1 MRLPILPMIILIVFN
16 LLVDGYIWSVLRRV
30 VCNRRVSKAYA
41 VSSLLLILYAVVIV
55 ALPRRRGG
63 DSLLLADMWM
73 LYSYFT
79 IYVPKL
85 VFALFSLSAMLP
97 MLWKRH
103 ISRPLLLTGTVVAVF
118 TFVVMWWG
126 ALVNRTRCQV
136 KEITLCFDRLPE
148 AFDGYRMVQFSDF
161 HVGTYGSDTTFVS
174 EVVKTINGL
183 NPDVIFF
190 TGDIVNRRTDE
201 LPPFTAT
208 LSRLSAPD
216 GVISILGNHDYG
228 DYSEWPSAQA
238 KADNLT
244 RMHALQADMG
254 WSLLLNS
261 SEILKRGGDS
271 IAVVGVENWGDP
283 PFSVYGDLGKA
294 YPALGDSVFKILLT
308 HNPAHWVEEVASC
321 DSVEIPLSLSGHT
334 HAMQIE
340 VGGWSPAK
348 YRYPTWGGLYSDSDG
363 SHMLYVN
370 IGVGAVALPMRIG
383 ATPEITLI
391 TLRRCQAES
400 ATSSQTIIK

>member
-1 MRLPILPMIILIVFN
+1 M
-16 LLVDGYIWSVLRRV
+16 
-30 VCNRRVSKAYA
+30 
-41 VSSLLLILYAVVIV
+41 
-55 ALPRRRGG
+55 
-63 DSLLLADMWM
+63 
-73 LYSYFT
+73 
-79 IYVPKL
+79 
-85 VFALFSLSAMLP
+85 
-97 MLWKRH
+97 
-103 ISRPLLLTGTVVAVF
+103 
-118 TFVVMWWG
+118 G

-136 KEITLCFDRLPE
+136 KEITLCFDRLPV